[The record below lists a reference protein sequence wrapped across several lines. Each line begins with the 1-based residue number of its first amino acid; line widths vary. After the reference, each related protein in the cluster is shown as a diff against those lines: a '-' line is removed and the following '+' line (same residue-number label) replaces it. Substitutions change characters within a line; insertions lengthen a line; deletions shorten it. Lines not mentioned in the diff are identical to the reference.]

1 MPGSAGAGSGM
12 LWQGLQCKA
21 LDIEPGS
28 ALGWRSRSQGL
39 KSLEIHSFASSS
51 ES

>member
-1 MPGSAGAGSGM
+1 M
-12 LWQGLQCKA
+12 LWQKLQG
-21 LDIEPGS
+21 LDIEPRS

-39 KSLEIHSFASSS
+39 KSLEIHSHTSHS